1 MLLESTRPVTAW
13 EKLNLMVGLA
23 LSSSGHIEFLR
34 QVVAA
39 CWMFEEAASK
49 ERVFISGDD
58 YGPAYIDIVAGHAG
72 VYHDEVINHYK
83 SYYEYLW
90 TRSKLYHLY
99 DKPVLHFILSA
110 PQLHFSTACLFVQS
124 AAYHGLCLSYL

>member
-1 MLLESTRPVTAW
+1 
-13 EKLNLMVGLA
+13 MVGLA

-39 CWMFEEAASK
+39 WWMSEEAASK
-49 ERVFISGDD
+49 ERVFISGDN

-83 SYYEYLW
+83 SYYEYL
-90 TRSKLYHLY
+90 
-99 DKPVLHFILSA
+99 
-110 PQLHFSTACLFVQS
+110 
-124 AAYHGLCLSYL
+124 